1 MDKERVFKTLKK
13 QTKSV
18 LLEVLES
25 TYDELSTRQRRWIF
39 SEFVQKPSSSPDGKK
54 LLEEIKKFQRDSLEG
69 VYYAPFDI
77 NSKNFMH
84 VPEETEE
91 WFDRLGDLLKE
102 SERLVGQEDHEHAV
116 ECFGILYRL
125 IGAMESGED
134 IVFAD
139 ELGSWLIPC
148 EEKEILAAY
157 MTSLAAT
164 KSPEEF
170 TAAVLPFV
178 RRDSYH
184 SFADRV
190 YTSANRVASK
200 EQKSHLRA
208 ELKRQNIPTSS
219 RSGKR

>member
-1 MDKERVFKTLKK
+1 MDKEHVFKTLKK

-18 LLEVLES
+18 LLEALES
-25 TYDELSTRQRRWIF
+25 AYDELSTRQRRWIF
-39 SEFVQKPSSSPDGKK
+39 SEFVQKSSSPPDGKK
-54 LLEEIKKFQRDSLEG
+54 LLKEIEKFQRDSLEG

-77 NSKNFMH
+77 NSKNYRH
-84 VPEETEE
+84 IPEETEE
-91 WFDRLGDLLKE
+91 WFDRLGGLLKE
-102 SERLVGQEDHEHAV
+102 NKKLVEQEDHEYAV

-125 IGAMESGED
+125 IEEMEEGKE

-148 EEKEILAAY
+148 EGKEILAAY
-157 MTSLAAT
+157 ITSLAAI

-170 TAAVLPFV
+170 TTAVLPFAQ
-178 RRDSYH
+178 RDSYH
-184 SFADRV
+184 SFVDRV

-200 EQKSHLRA
+200 EQKAHLRA

-219 RSGKR
+219 RYRKR